1 MSEKLITLVTYTYAT
16 ESYILIAK
24 LDGEGIFSFVKNE
37 HTVSTQ
43 NFLSNAVGG
52 IDVQIK
58 EKDLA
63 RASEILAEVAE
74 QTKLA
79 NAVPA
84 SLGAGYE
91 KVLIYCPEC
100 ESDQVYCKKGS
111 FFSFGSKEHICG
123 DCDHHW
129 KQ

>member
-16 ESYILIAK
+16 ESYLLIAK
-24 LDGEGIFSFVKNE
+24 LDTEGIFSFIKNE

-63 RASEILAEVAE
+63 RASEILAEVEE
-74 QTKLA
+74 QNKSA

-84 SLGAGYE
+84 NLGEDYE
-91 KVLIYCPEC
+91 KVLVYCPEC
-100 ESDQVYCKKGS
+100 ESDRVYRKKGS
-111 FFSFGSKEHICG
+111 FFSFSSKRHLCG
-123 DCDHHW
+123 DCQHEW